1 VVSGSDEE
9 GYLKSLI
16 QHSLKVHY
24 VFVNR
29 DVVVQSL
36 AGPTNYMTK
45 YEVTPWPILTAGKP
59 VNATL
64 TFTPGKALLDL

>member
-1 VVSGSDEE
+1 M
-9 GYLKSLI
+9 
-16 QHSLKVHY
+16 HY

-36 AGPTNYMTK
+36 AGPTNHMTK